1 MGAITATNMTI
12 YRDGQTVVD
21 SSSFD
26 IPDGTTVAII
36 GPNGSGK
43 STILHAITGLLDVT
57 PGSLKVLGQ
66 TPDKALDKVAYV
78 LQHMPVAP
86 GIPLTVREVVRM
98 GRFSTR
104 GILGRFTPADRDR
117 VSWAMEQLDIDD
129 LAHRSIHKLSGGQR
143 QRVFVAQALAQDHT
157 ILLLDEPLTGL
168 DVLSAQVIDDIIH
181 DEPDQGCTVLF
192 TTHDL
197 EEARAADMVLLMS
210 GRVVASGTPEEVLTP
225 ENLAEAYGLG
235 ALHPEH
241 GGHHHH
247 NDVVYDDPVAG
258 HHHETD
264 TVT

>member
-117 VSWAMEQLDIDD
+117 VSWQWNSWTSMIWRIA
-129 LAHRSIHKLSGGQR
+129 A
-143 QRVFVAQALAQDHT
+143 
-157 ILLLDEPLTGL
+157 
-168 DVLSAQVIDDIIH
+168 
-181 DEPDQGCTVLF
+181 F
-192 TTHDL
+192 TNSL
-197 EEARAADMVLLMS
+197 
-210 GRVVASGTPEEVLTP
+210 VASANESLSLKPSPKTTRFCYWT
-225 ENLAEAYGLG
+225 N
-235 ALHPEH
+235 H
-241 GGHHHH
+241 
-247 NDVVYDDPVAG
+247 
-258 HHHETD
+258 
-264 TVT
+264 